1 MTGAEEA
8 VGGGEEE
15 GVSRW
20 GCPRPGVLE
29 GPCWAAPEVW
39 APPPHASSRQWAPPG
54 HCPRSQCVMPP
65 GETAWCDSFLPQPEV
80 QGHQEE
86 EGCV

>member
-1 MTGAEEA
+1 MGGEEA

-20 GCPRPGVLE
+20 GCPGPEVLE

-39 APPPHASSRQWAPPG
+39 APPPMPSHASGAPPAIAHVASG
-54 HCPRSQCVMPP
+54 
-65 GETAWCDSFLPQPEV
+65 
-80 QGHQEE
+80 
-86 EGCV
+86 